1 MVSVIPKNLLK
12 NLNVKT
18 YFYKKEE
25 KLRLKISDFAK
36 MIEFSLVRPDAT
48 DKDIEKF
55 CRIVRENNF
64 ATACVNPVNV
74 ALTSK
79 LLKGTGIDISASI
92 GFPFGSHIPEVK
104 ALEAK
109 RAIEMGA
116 THIDMVINIGALK
129 SGKDKLVFEDI
140 KGVVNVVKD
149 IPVKV
154 ILENGF
160 LTDEEKI
167 RGCKIAM
174 DAGAS
179 FVKTST
185 GVESKYLLEKT
196 SESIGATVKDV
207 KLMKEVV
214 RDKIKIKASGRI
226 HTLDFAL
233 ELIKA
238 GADRLGTSKGPELI
252 WEFKKRFGD
261 FVEV

>member
-92 GFPFGSHIPEVK
+92 GLSLPDLERNKLYSKLYSEVYSK
-104 ALEAK
+104 FYDRVHDL
-109 RAIEMGA
+109 
-116 THIDMVINIGALK
+116 
-129 SGKDKLVFEDI
+129 
-140 KGVVNVVKD
+140 
-149 IPVKV
+149 
-154 ILENGF
+154 
-160 LTDEEKI
+160 I
-167 RGCKIAM
+167 RIA
-174 DAGAS
+174 S
-179 FVKTST
+179 SI
-185 GVESKYLLEKT
+185 VE
-196 SESIGATVKDV
+196 
-207 KLMKEVV
+207 
-214 RDKIKIKASGRI
+214 
-226 HTLDFAL
+226 
-233 ELIKA
+233 
-238 GADRLGTSKGPELI
+238 
-252 WEFKKRFGD
+252 
-261 FVEV
+261 